1 MSKKLVFL
9 AVAVSLISTASLYGI
24 ENHYSN
30 GFPFGA
36 PWAVFASLATTCF
49 STVAAAGAGFTK
61 LSSNKFAG
69 LGLLIL
75 GIISLIAWITLFNDQ
90 LPCFLGGS
98 GC

>member
-30 GFPFGA
+30 GFPFGE
-36 PWAVFASLATTCF
+36 PWAVLAFLAATSF
-49 STVAAAGAGFTK
+49 STVAAAGAGFAK
-61 LSSNKFAG
+61 LPSNRFAG
-69 LGLLIL
+69 LSLLIL
-75 GIISLIAWITLFNDQ
+75 GIISLMAWITLFNDQ